1 MTPINEAHVLKRTTG
16 QPEKF
21 DAVKLHSSIV
31 AACLAV
37 RAHDGEAHVTAE
49 RVCRHVLDWLTT
61 KSEVTSADIRRVAAA
76 HLSNYHSEASYMY
89 EHHPLM
95 V

>member
-1 MTPINEAHVLKRTTG
+1 MNDAHIIKRRTG
-16 QPEKF
+16 LPEPF
-21 DAVKLHSSIV
+21 DPLKLHSSIV

-37 RAHDGEAHVTAE
+37 RTLEGEAHVTAE
-49 RVCRHVLDWLTT
+49 RVCRHVIDWLTT
-61 KSEVTSADIRRVAAA
+61 KSEVTSADIRRIAAA
-76 HLSNYHSEASYMY
+76 HLTNYHAEAGYMY

>member
-1 MTPINEAHVLKRTTG
+1 MNAMNETHVIKRQTG
-16 QPEKF
+16 HPEKF
-21 DAVKLHSSIV
+21 DPLKLHSSIV

-37 RAHDGEAHVTAE
+37 RALEGEAHVTAE

-61 KSEVTSADIRRVAAA
+61 KSEVTSADIRRVAAS
-76 HLSNYHSEASYMY
+76 HLSTYHSEAAYMY

>member
-1 MTPINEAHVLKRTTG
+1 MDQAHIIKRRTG
-16 QPEKF
+16 EPERF
-21 DAVKLHSSIV
+21 DPLKLHSSIV

-37 RAHDGEAHVTAE
+37 RALEGEAHTTAE

-61 KSEVTSADIRRVAAA
+61 KSEVTSADIRRVAAS
-76 HLSNYHSEASYMY
+76 HLSTYHPEAAYMY